1 MINRRQLLAGA
12 TALAA
17 TSALPRGAAAQA
29 QAQQAGAQDGLLRSM
44 LDGFFEEELRLSP
57 EGATSLG
64 LDTGRN
70 ADLRGKLSDRS
81 AAGRSAEL
89 GSAKTRLV
97 RLRRVDRRQL
107 GATARIDYDTVR
119 YDLETYTDHGERFAF
134 GSVEAGEPYVISQL
148 SGAYQ
153 FVPDFLD
160 STHTIANATDV
171 DTYLSRLA
179 AFPAGLAQDLERSK
193 GDAALGVMPPDFAC
207 DLTLGQLKALRNTP
221 AAQSVMVE
229 SLVRRAKAANIAADP
244 TARAVAIV
252 EGEVYPALDR
262 QIAWMEDLR
271 PKAPKDAGVWRLPN
285 GDAYYAASLASAT
298 TTQLTPDEVHR
309 MGLSQVAEIQ
319 GQLESILSSLGLTTG
334 TVAARLDALG
344 KQPGAIY
351 PNTDA
356 GRAELL
362 AALNGQIKAL
372 EPQLPRWFGT
382 LPRAP
387 VEVRA
392 VPTFIQDGAPN
403 GYYNR
408 AALDGSRPAIYYIN
422 LKDTAEWPKFGLPTL
437 TYHEVSPGHHLQ
449 VSLQQE
455 NKDVP
460 LIRRTAG
467 FSAYIE
473 GWALYAEQLAA
484 ETGQYTNDPA
494 GMAGFLQSFLF
505 RAVRL
510 VVDTG
515 MHAKRWSREQAIAY
529 MVDNTGF
536 APGRVTREIDR
547 YAVWPGQACSYKVG
561 HTMWLQQRERA
572 RAALGARFDLR
583 AFHDAALK
591 PGAMPLTVLSNVVG
605 EWIGRGG

>member
-1 MINRRQLLAGA
+1 MIDRRHLLAGA
-12 TALAA
+12 AAVTA
-17 TSALPRGAAAQA
+17 TSALPRAASAQA
-29 QAQQAGAQDGLLRSM
+29 PAQAGVQDGLLRSM
-44 LDGFFEEELRLSP
+44 LDGFFEEELRMSP
-57 EGATSLG
+57 EGATQLG

-81 AAGRSAEL
+81 DGGRSAEL

-107 GATARIDYDTVR
+107 GAAARIDYDTVR
-119 YDLETYTDHGERFAF
+119 YDLETYTSHGEQFFF

-153 FVPDFLD
+153 MVPDFLD
-160 STHTIANATDV
+160 STHTVLNANDV
-171 DTYLSRLA
+171 ETYLARLA
-179 AFPAGLAQDLERSK
+179 AFPTALDQDLTRSK
-193 GDAALGVMPPDFAC
+193 SDAAAFVIPPDFAV
-207 DLTLGQLKALRNTP
+207 DTTLAQLKALRNTP
-221 AAQSVMVE
+221 AARSVLVT
-229 SLVRRAKAANIAADP
+229 SLARRAGAANIAADP
-244 TARAVAIV
+244 SPRAIAIV
-252 EGEVYPALDR
+252 EAQVYPALDR
-262 QIAWMEDLR
+262 QIAWVEELR
-271 PKAPKDAGVWRLPN
+271 AKAPKEAGVYRLPN
-285 GDAYYAASLASAT
+285 GDAYYAAALAAAT

-309 MGLSQVAEIQ
+309 MGLAQVAEIQ
-319 GQLESILSSLGLTTG
+319 GQLEEILRSLGLTTG

-344 KQPGAIY
+344 KLPANLY

-362 AALNGQIKAL
+362 AALNGQINAL
-372 EPQLPRWFGT
+372 APVLPRYFGT
-382 LPRAP
+382 LPKAP

-449 VSLQQE
+449 ISLQQE

-460 LIRRTAG
+460 LIRRVAG
-467 FSAYIE
+467 FSAYTE

-484 ETGQYTNDPA
+484 EIGQYANDPA

-515 MHAKRWSREQAIAY
+515 MHAKRWSRQQAIDY

-536 APGRVTREIDR
+536 AVGRVTREIDR

-583 AFHDAALK
+583 AFHDATLK

>member
-1 MINRRQLLAGA
+1 MIDRRHLLAGA
-12 TALAA
+12 AALAA
-17 TSALPRGAAAQA
+17 LPRAADAQGP
-29 QAQQAGAQDGLLRSM
+29 AGAQDALLRAM
-44 LDGFFEEELRLSP
+44 LDGFFDEELRMSP

-70 ADLRGKLSDRS
+70 ADLRGRLSDRS
-81 AAGRSAEL
+81 AAGRGAEL

-107 GATARIDYDTVR
+107 GAAARIDLDTVR
-119 YDLETYTDHGERFAF
+119 YDLETYTAHGEQFAY

-160 STHTIANATDV
+160 STHTVANETDV
-171 DTYLSRLA
+171 TTYLARLA
-179 AFPAGLAQDLERSK
+179 AFPAALAQDLERSK
-193 GDAALGVMPPDFAC
+193 ADADAGVIPPDFAL
-207 DLTLGQLKALRNTP
+207 DLTLSQLRSLRAKP

-244 TARAVAIV
+244 SARAVALV
-252 EGEVYPALDR
+252 ETEVQPALDR
-262 QIAWMEDLR
+262 QIAWIEALR
-271 PKAPKDAGVWRLPN
+271 GRASKDPGVWRLPQ
-285 GDAYYAASLASAT
+285 GEAYYAAALNAAT

-309 MGLSQVAEIQ
+309 LGLAQVAEIL
-319 GQLESILSSLGLTTG
+319 GQLDAVLRQMNLTQG
-334 TVAARLDALG
+334 TVAERLDALG
-344 KQPGAIY
+344 REPANVF
-351 PNTDA
+351 PNTEP
-356 GRAELL
+356 GRAALL
-362 AALNGQIKAL
+362 ESLNGQIKAL
-372 EPQLPRWFGT
+372 TPILPRYFGT
-382 LPRAP
+382 VPKAP
-387 VEVRA
+387 VEVRR
-392 VPTFIQDGAPN
+392 VPEFIQDGAPN

-437 TYHEVSPGHHLQ
+437 TYHEVVPGHHLQ
-449 VSLQQE
+449 ISLQQE

-467 FSAYIE
+467 FSAYTE

-484 ETGQYTNDPA
+484 EIGLYANDPA

-515 MHAKRWSREQAIAY
+515 MHAKRWSRQQAITY

-536 APGRVTREIDR
+536 AVGRVTREIDR

-572 RAALGARFDLR
+572 RAALGPRFDLR
-583 AFHDAALK
+583 QFHDAALK
-591 PGAMPLTVLSNVVG
+591 PGAMPLTVLNNV
-605 EWIGRGG
+605 ISDFIARGG

>member
-1 MINRRQLLAGA
+1 MIDRRHLLAGA
-12 TALAA
+12 AA
-17 TSALPRGAAAQA
+17 VAAASALPRGAAAQMA
-29 QAQQAGAQDGLLRSM
+29 QAGAQDGLLRSM
-44 LDGFFEEELRLSP
+44 LDGFFEEELRMSP

-81 AAGRSAEL
+81 DGGRSQEL

-97 RLRRVDRRQL
+97 RLRRIDRRQL
-107 GATARIDYDTVR
+107 GAAARIDYDTVR
-119 YDLETYTDHGERFAF
+119 YDLETYTNHGEQFFF
-134 GSVEAGEPYVISQL
+134 GSVEAGDPYVISQL
-148 SGAYQ
+148 GGAYQ

-160 STHTIANATDV
+160 STHTIANAGDV
-171 DTYLSRLA
+171 ETYLSRLA
-179 AFPAGLAQDLERSK
+179 AFPAALDQDLTRSRS
-193 GDAALGVMPPDFAC
+193 DAAAFVIPPDFAV
-207 DLTLGQLKALRNTP
+207 DTALAQLKSLRGTP
-221 AAQSVMVE
+221 AAQSVMVT
-229 SLVRRAKAANIAADP
+229 SLARRAGAANIATDP
-244 TARAVAIV
+244 SQRAIAIV
-252 EGEVYPALDR
+252 EAEVYPALDR
-262 QIAWMEDLR
+262 QIAWMEEIRL
-271 PKAPKDAGVWRLPN
+271 KAPSGAGVHRLPN
-285 GDAYYAASLASAT
+285 GDAYYAAALAAAT

-319 GQLESILSSLGLTTG
+319 SQLDSILSSLGLTTG

-344 KQPGAIY
+344 KLPANLY

-372 EPQLPRWFGT
+372 EPQLPRYFGT
-382 LPRAP
+382 LPKAP
-387 VEVRA
+387 VEVRR
-392 VPTFIQDGAPN
+392 VPEFIQDGAPN

-467 FSAYIE
+467 FSAYTE

-484 ETGQYTNDPA
+484 ETGQYNNDPA

-515 MHAKRWSREQAIAY
+515 LHAKRWSRQQAIDY
-529 MVDNTGF
+529 MVANTGF
-536 APGRVTREIDR
+536 AVGRVTREIDR

>member
-1 MINRRQLLAGA
+1 MIDRRHLLAGA
-12 TALAA
+12 AA
-17 TSALPRGAAAQA
+17 VAASSALPAAAQM
-29 QAQQAGAQDGLLRSM
+29 QPQAGAQDGLLRSM
-44 LDGFFEEELRLSP
+44 LDGFFEEELRMSP
-57 EGATSLG
+57 EGATQLG

-70 ADLRGKLSDRS
+70 ADLRSKLSDRS
-81 AAGRSAEL
+81 DGGRSAEL

-97 RLRRVDRRQL
+97 RLRRVDRTRL
-107 GATARIDYDTVR
+107 GPAARIDYDTVR
-119 YDLETYTDHGERFAF
+119 YDLETYTSQGEQFFF
-134 GSVEAGEPYVISQL
+134 GSVEAGDPYVISQL
-148 SGAYQ
+148 GGAYQ

-160 STHTIANATDV
+160 STHTIGNAGDV
-171 DTYLSRLA
+171 DTYLSRLS
-179 AFPAGLAQDLERSK
+179 AFPTALDQDLARSRS
-193 GDAALGVMPPDFAC
+193 DAAALVIPPDFAV
-207 DLTLGQLKALRNTP
+207 DTALAQLKGLRSTP
-221 AAQSVMVE
+221 AAQSVMVT
-229 SLVRRAKAANIAADP
+229 SLARRAGAANLAADP
-244 TARAVAIV
+244 SARAIAIV
-252 EGEVYPALDR
+252 AGQVYPALDR
-262 QIAWMEDLR
+262 QIAWMEELR
-271 PKAPKDAGVWRLPN
+271 AKAPAVPGVHRLPQ
-285 GDAYYAASLASAT
+285 GDAYYAAALEAAT
-298 TTQLTPDEVHR
+298 TTKLTPDEVHR
-309 MGLSQVAEIQ
+309 MGVSQVAEIQ
-319 GQLESILSSLGLTTG
+319 GQLESILSSMGLTTG

-344 KQPGAIY
+344 KQPANLY

-372 EPQLPRWFGT
+372 EPVLPRYFGT

-422 LKDTAEWPKFGLPTL
+422 LKDTAEWPRFGLPTL

-455 NKDVP
+455 NQDVP
-460 LIRRTAG
+460 LIRRTALFG
-467 FSAYIE
+467 AYTE

-484 ETGQYTNDPA
+484 EIGQYNNDPA

-515 MHAKRWSREQAIAY
+515 LHAKRWSRQQAIDY

-536 APGRVTREIDR
+536 AVGRVTREIDR

-583 AFHDAALK
+583 AFHDATLK
-591 PGAMPLTVLSNVVG
+591 PGAMPLTVLSGVVG